1 MRSANATKA
10 AAACAANNSN
20 CNGVCSGY
28 RTQPE
33 CPPLI
38 VLAILATPAEDEQDV
53 RNQRKTTRHVT
64 RSRAL

>member
-1 MRSANATKA
+1 MRPANATKA
-10 AAACAANNSN
+10 ANSCAANNRK

-38 VLAILATPAEDEQDV
+38 VLAILATPEKDERDA
-53 RNQRKTTRHVT
+53 RNWPKATRSVT
-64 RSRAL
+64 R